1 MSKEKGED
9 GSMRR
14 VSVALILFTLLAGN
28 FVLKLKMNGRWR
40 KDREG
45 TR

>member
-1 MSKEKGED
+1 MGKD

-14 VSVALILFTLLAGN
+14 VSVALILFALLAGN
-28 FVLKLKMNGRWR
+28 FALKFKITGRWR

>member
-1 MSKEKGED
+1 MGKD

-14 VSVALILFTLLAGN
+14 FNVALILFALLAGN
-28 FVLKLKMNGRWR
+28 FVLKVKMNGRWR